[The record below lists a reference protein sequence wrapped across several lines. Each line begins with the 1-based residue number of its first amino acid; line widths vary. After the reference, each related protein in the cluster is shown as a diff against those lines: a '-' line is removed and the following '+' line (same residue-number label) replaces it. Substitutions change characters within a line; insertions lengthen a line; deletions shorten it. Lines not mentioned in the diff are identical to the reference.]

1 MMKLIPVQGNPS
13 LARDAKTGA
22 IVNINSNEIQQA
34 RERKKAMKQKDN
46 DFDQVKQDVAGLKD
60 DVSEIKQLL
69 RQLIEKQ

>member
-1 MMKLIPVQGNPS
+1 MMKLIPVDGNPS
-13 LARDAKTGA
+13 LARDIKTGA

-46 DFDQVKQDVAGLKD
+46 DFEQVKQDVAGLKD
-60 DVSEIKQLL
+60 DVGEIKQLL

>member
-1 MMKLIPVQGNPS
+1 MMKLIPVQGNSS

-46 DFDQVKQDVAGLKD
+46 DFEQVKQDVAGLKD
-60 DVSEIKQLL
+60 DISEIKQIL
-69 RQLIEKQ
+69 RQLVEKQ